1 MIVAFVALFCQ
12 PLLKAQSYWGD
23 ANLNTINSGS
33 SVIFNNGGNFGGW
46 STPSITNI
54 SSSVLTN
61 DHFVEN
67 VRQAIPVRFEAD
79 WYIQEMTWGTRP
91 DYVFRNLTP
100 TGEFQYLGTYS
111 DGTPAQFQVW
121 TYDIYGNYG
130 NPTYTTNFSTN
141 ITPPV
146 FTAYNSATVNG
157 TLTFNY
163 TRTGWNGHQIDASG
177 SPIVVNVALNGSGDI
192 TAIP

>member
-1 MIVAFVALFCQ
+1 MQKINSLHVMSLKPLFSMIVAFVALFCQ

-111 DGTPAQFQVW
+111 DAGDGGVLLEMPTNLVYQFC
-121 TYDIYGNYG
+121 
-130 NPTYTTNFSTN
+130 F
-141 ITPPV
+141 
-146 FTAYNSATVNG
+146 NG
-157 TLTFNY
+157 TLTFEVFS
-163 TRTGWNGHQIDASG
+163 D
-177 SPIVVNVALNGSGDI
+177 
-192 TAIP
+192 